1 MDDLFGKHSMFYYY
15 CEEHLFINL
24 AKYIAK
30 GISNKEKIYISMEKS
45 MYEKLMDILII
56 NNIAIQSIS
65 FLNVKKFMLGS
76 NINGVSEL
84 KKIIYRNEKEESNKE
99 FAGIRYIWQPS
110 HVIRETSKEVFL
122 DFECRLTYA
131 LKGTSSSL
139 LCVYDFH
146 DYINEKD
153 IIDEDI
159 IQESTNTHTY
169 VLEKFLIK
177 DRVYK

>member
-24 AKYIAK
+24 VNYIAK
-30 GISNKEKIYISMEKS
+30 GINNKEKIYISIEKS
-45 MYEKLMDILII
+45 LCEKLMDILVV
-56 NNIAIQSIS
+56 NNISTESIR
-65 FLNVKKFMLGS
+65 FVNVKDLMLGS
-76 NINGVSEL
+76 QINGVLEV
-84 KKIIYRNEKEESNKE
+84 KKLINKYEKEEVNKG
-99 FAGIRYIWQPS
+99 FSGIRYIWQPS